1 LKRTERLIGEYLKGR
16 GLTLALAES
25 CTGGLL
31 SSAVTDVPGSSGY
44 FLGSVVAYSNE
55 VKESALGVKAAT
67 IRKHGAVSRETA
79 VEMAR
84 GVRKAL
90 GADISAAI
98 TGIAGPGG
106 GSPEK
111 PVGLVYIAVS
121 KGRSSEARRFVFKGG
136 RKSIKKQSA
145 RAALSFLAEALGL
158 KGQEQ

>member
-1 LKRTERLIGEYLKGR
+1 M
-16 GLTLALAES
+16 TLALAES

-67 IRKHGAVSRETA
+67 IRKHGAVSGETA

-111 PVGLVYIAVS
+111 PVGLVFIAVS
-121 KGRSSEARRFVFKGG
+121 KGKSSEARRFVFKGG

-158 KGQEQ
+158 KG